1 MKRWSRQRKMNP
13 VITLTIKLVRTRYTD
28 YQKKCN
34 NLVQAKDIYWQAL
47 VLAIIMRMVDMP
59 TFMELFRNGAT
70 ARKR

>member
-13 VITLTIKLVRTRYTD
+13 VIPLTIKLVRTRYTD

-47 VLAIIMRMVDMP
+47 VL
-59 TFMELFRNGAT
+59 TKLQELT
-70 ARKR
+70 LS